1 MKFLM
6 LNNIIQGGSSTQ
18 WDAQHAFDEGT
29 NSSSSYGIL
38 RFIVLL
44 VLFVFALFVWGS
56 FMGKKK

>member
-1 MKFLM
+1 M